1 MLRLWFR
8 KFLQYIHWLQKQ
20 QTLCINHAPIELV
33 EVLRL
38 ALVNQNSEVKF
49 TWSGDEVDGKDNK
62 NPVVYFILSYKFLKL
77 KNAQDEHAYER
88 MAIISNWIANELFAT
103 GFQVVPTINY
113 CGWNEFYHDKDN
125 RYVSWHSYGND
136 INHLRLKLGSF
147 PNHVC
152 VDNSGFSGWANFAH
166 QTENCQ
172 TLDKLDHTK
181 VKLLKE
187 NLLCSKSSKY
197 SQGQSDQEVSD
208 SDFIF
213 FPLQVRTDKV
223 ASLAF
228 IKTDE
233 LLSKL
238 VYYANNNRKKL
249 VVKRHPNCRD
259 RKIDKLLQK
268 LVRGPYVVLSS
279 HNVHDLIAKSRVI
292 VTVNSGVG
300 AEALLHDKPV
310 ITTGRSDYT
319 RATTL
324 VKTYSELQQAISKS
338 YKIRV
343 QPDHSDFLA
352 SYLSE
357 YMVGVCDSE
366 GLSKNP
372 SWCRFTKKRCLE

>member
-1 MLRLWFR
+1 M
-8 KFLQYIHWLQKQ
+8 QYLHWLRKQ
-20 QTLCINHAPIELV
+20 RTLCINHAPIELV
-33 EVLRL
+33 EVLRR
-38 ALVNQNSEVKF
+38 ALINQNSDVKF
-49 TWSGDEVDGKDNK
+49 TWSGDEVDITDYKK
-62 NPVVYFILSYKFLKL
+62 PVVHFILSYKFLKI
-77 KNAQDEHAYER
+77 KNEQDEHAYDR
-88 MAIISNWIANELFAT
+88 MAMISNWIANELFAA

-113 CGWNEFYHDKDN
+113 CGWNEFYHEKDT
-125 RYVSWHSYGND
+125 RYVSWHSHGSD

-152 VDNSGFSGWANFAH
+152 VDNSGFSGWANFAK
-166 QTENCQ
+166 QTENRQ
-172 TLDKLDHTK
+172 KSDRDRTK

-213 FPLQVRTDKV
+213 FPLQVRKDKV

-259 RKIDKLLQK
+259 RKIDKLLRK
-268 LVRGPYVVLSS
+268 LVSGPYVVLSS
-279 HNVHDLIAKSRVI
+279 HNIHDLIAKSRVV

-324 VKTYSELQQAISKS
+324 VKTYSELQLAISKS
-338 YKIRV
+338 YKTRV

-352 SYLSE
+352 RYLSE
-357 YMVGVCDSE
+357 YMVCVCDSE

>member
-1 MLRLWFR
+1 MLRLWVWR
-8 KFLQYIHWLQKQ
+8 FLQYLHWVRKQ
-20 QTLCINHAPIELV
+20 RTLCINHAPIELV
-33 EVLRL
+33 EVLRR
-38 ALVNQNSEVKF
+38 ALINQNSDVKF
-49 TWSGDEVDGKDNK
+49 TWSGDEVDITDYKK
-62 NPVVYFILSYKFLKL
+62 PVVHFILSYKFLKI
-77 KNAQDEHAYER
+77 KNDQDEHAYDR
-88 MAIISNWIANELFAT
+88 MAMISNWIANELFAA
-103 GFQVVPTINY
+103 GFQVVPTLNY
-113 CGWNEFYHDKDN
+113 CGWNQFYHEKDT
-125 RYVSWHSYGND
+125 RYVSWHSHGSD

-152 VDNSGFSGWANFAH
+152 VDNSGFSGWANFAK

-172 TLDKLDHTK
+172 KSDRDRTK

-187 NLLCSKSSKY
+187 NLLCSKLSKY

-213 FPLQVRTDKV
+213 FPLQVRKDKV

-249 VVKRHPNCRD
+249 IVKRHPNCRD
-259 RKIDKLLQK
+259 RKIGKLLKK
-268 LVRGPYVVLSS
+268 LASGPYVALSS
-279 HNVHDLIAKSRVI
+279 HNIHDLIAKSRVI

-319 RATTL
+319 QATTL
-324 VKTYSELQQAISKS
+324 VKTYSELQLAISKS
-338 YKIRV
+338 YKTRV

-352 SYLSE
+352 KYLSE
-357 YMVGVCDSE
+357 YMVRVCDSE